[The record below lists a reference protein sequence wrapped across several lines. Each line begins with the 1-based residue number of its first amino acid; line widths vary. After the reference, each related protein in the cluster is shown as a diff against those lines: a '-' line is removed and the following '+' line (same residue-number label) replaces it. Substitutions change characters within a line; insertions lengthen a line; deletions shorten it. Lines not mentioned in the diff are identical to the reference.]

1 MPLAGKPI
9 SAYRYRT
16 PPLAWQSRAITKP
29 PLAQFVLLSMLLHAL
44 LISLFGAPSGGSRE
58 GRALWGALDVVLVG
72 NEPAA
77 GPALKLDSRL
87 ATERPRIRRKQYEPK
102 ITAPPPP
109 PPRAAPKPAEEP
121 FTMPPLLDR
130 LMKPDRR
137 LELPPALKV
146 PAPTKEQSA
155 KPPAP
160 VVPAP
165 VPPAAEAPVAEVPR
179 VERVPTE
186 APPVAAPLVAPAPLP
201 LPERIATPP
210 VERAPVETPAVP
222 AMPIT
227 PPIERAPVEVPAI
240 PAPAAP
246 VQEIPVTPALPP
258 ATPRAQPQIQETPP
272 RIEREPPVNITP
284 RRR

>member
-77 GPALKLDSRL
+77 GPTLKLDSRL
-87 ATERPRIRRKQYEPK
+87 GTERPRIRRKLYEEK
-102 ITAPPPP
+102 SAAPPKAEKRVEPVAP
-109 PPRAAPKPAEEP
+109 IPEPPRAAPKPAEEP

-165 VPPAAEAPVAEVPR
+165 TPPSEAPVAEVPR
-179 VERVPTE
+179 
-186 APPVAAPLVAPAPLP
+186 AH
-201 LPERIATPP
+201 
-210 VERAPVETPAVP
+210 RAP
-222 AMPIT
+222 
-227 PPIERAPVEVPAI
+227 
-240 PAPAAP
+240 
-246 VQEIPVTPALPP
+246 
-258 ATPRAQPQIQETPP
+258 
-272 RIEREPPVNITP
+272 
-284 RRR
+284 